1 MYVIDKNK
9 RIKEQLVIRCAD
21 GGDTYT
27 LDVDLD
33 PSTIAANL
41 QKSCF
46 DVADLQKAKKGEATE
61 ENLNRSIDALFCII
75 FGESGRDTIL
85 GVYVGDRAQALADI
99 APFVNDVVIPRV
111 REASRKRA
119 EAYHRIKHRGR

>member
-1 MYVIDKNK
+1 MYIIEKNK

-27 LDVDLD
+27 LDVNLD
-33 PSTIAANL
+33 PSAITANL

-46 DVADLQKAKKGEATE
+46 DVADLQRAKKSSTSAE
-61 ENLNRSIDALFCII
+61 EMARSIDALLCIV
-75 FGESGRDTIL
+75 FGPEGRDTIL
-85 GVYVGDRAQALADI
+85 GVYDGDRAQALTDI

-119 EAYHRIKHRGR
+119 EAYRRIKRRGH